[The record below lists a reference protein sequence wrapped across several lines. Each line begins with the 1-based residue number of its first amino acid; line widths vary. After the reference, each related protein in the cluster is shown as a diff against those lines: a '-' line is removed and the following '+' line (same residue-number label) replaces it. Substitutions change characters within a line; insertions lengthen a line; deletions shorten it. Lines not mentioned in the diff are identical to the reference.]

1 MDILDL
7 IQTNVVSLLNALVTV
22 IYVLALI
29 KALRLKQGS
38 RSRFYLVATLIRL
51 LIKVCLN
58 NHS

>member
-38 RSRFYLVATLIRL
+38 RSRFYLVF
-51 LIKVCLN
+51 
-58 NHS
+58 